1 MRRCRRSLKALVT
14 CCLVLAACQCVG
26 DVPSP
31 PESTPAA
38 TATVQTVAGSGRIG
52 DLGGGYLDGPAL
64 QAQFRRPAALA
75 VDAVGNLY
83 VADEKNHRI
92 RVISPDGMVST
103 VAGSGPTGP
112 VMGGYVD
119 GPVSRARFADPIGI
133 RIAADGT
140 IYVADSDNQ
149 RIRVASPQGIVSTLA
164 GSGDCAKLI
173 GDYKDGPGHQAQFNR
188 PYDVELDDDG
198 NLYVADYFNNVV
210 RRVSAD
216 GKVTTLAG
224 NGQPGHADGIG
235 AGAQLAYPNRL
246 ARDAHGNL
254 YLTEGHSGDLGEWVS
269 GNRVRKLT
277 LQGQVTTLAG
287 SGAAGYADGPALLA
301 EFNTPMGIDVD
312 IEGNVYVSEYLNHC
326 IRTITAQ
333 GQVSTFA
340 GKCGVPGYK
349 DGPAEEALFSY
360 PMDVL
365 VSETEQV
372 LYVADFGNHRIRS
385 ITFHSGR

>member
-164 GSGDCAKLI
+164 GSGDYAKLI
-173 GDYKDGPGHQAQFNR
+173 GDYKDGPGYQAQFNR
-188 PYDVELDDDG
+188 PYDVELDDDR

-216 GKVTTLAG
+216 GEVTTLAG

-235 AGAQLAYPNRL
+235 TGAQLAYPNRL

-385 ITFHSGR
+385 ITLP